1 MEYKVYGER
10 KREVVLKLVRGRGDL
25 AATLIACDYK
35 GNAREKG
42 ELLSITK
49 KGELVLHSGI
59 SEDLGLVLDIQGR
72 LAIPSALMSN
82 MFSKAIDE
90 VTRISELDD
99 LDTETPEVGTDA
111 VSGIDDGS
119 GTDDD
124 YDTDDDYAPVGIK
137 DNKANNWR

>member
-35 GNAREKG
+35 GNAKEKG
-42 ELLSITK
+42 ELLSLTK

-59 SEDLGLVLDIQGR
+59 SEDLGLALDIQGR
-72 LAIPSALMSN
+72 LAIHSALMSN

-90 VTRISELDD
+90 VTGISELDD

-111 VSGIDDGS
+111 VSGVE
-119 GTDDD
+119 
-124 YDTDDDYAPVGIK
+124 DDYAPVGIK
-137 DNKANNWR
+137 DNKANNGR